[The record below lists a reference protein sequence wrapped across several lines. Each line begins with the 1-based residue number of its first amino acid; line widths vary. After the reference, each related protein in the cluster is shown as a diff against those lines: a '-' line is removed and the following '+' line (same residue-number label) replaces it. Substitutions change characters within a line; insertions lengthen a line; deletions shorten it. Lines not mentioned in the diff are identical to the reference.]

1 MTRRKQNQYIGD
13 DIHQVKSEPMVRPV
27 ITEIGGAEAGTYKSN
42 GTDPVLRQT
51 HLRVCFY
58 VCRACVYIYIYMV
71 RTVSYSWRIYMLC
84 ASKSSFILYIYIY
97 MCVMRVSTFIG
108 HVYMHVCV

>member
-58 VCRACVYIYIYMV
+58 VCRACVYIYMV

>member
-58 VCRACVYIYIYMV
+58 VCRACVYIYTWLERYHIV
-71 RTVSYSWRIYMLC
+71 GVSICYVHLNLHLYST
-84 ASKSSFILYIYIY
+84 SIYI
-97 MCVMRVSTFIG
+97 CV
-108 HVYMHVCV
+108 